1 MSETQAISALGA
13 LAHTQRLR
21 VFRAL
26 VVAGPEGLTPS
37 VLADQ
42 LDVAR
47 NTLSFH
53 LKELAHAGL
62 VTIEQQGR
70 NLIYRADFAHM
81 TGLLGYLT
89 EHCCEGG
96 MCEAKESLRAASM
109 CSDAVLP
116 PLSSTQ
122 EALKK

>member
-1 MSETQAISALGA
+1 MNEAQIISALSA

-21 VFRAL
+21 TYRAL

-37 VLADQ
+37 VLAEQ

-62 VTIEQQGR
+62 VTTEQQGR
-70 NLIYRADFAHM
+70 NLIYRADFAQM
-81 TGLLGYLT
+81 NGLLGYMT
-89 EHCCEGG
+89 EHCCQGG
-96 MCEAKESLRAASM
+96 TCEVTESS
-109 CSDAVLP
+109 P
-116 PLSSTQ
+116 PCRTSC
-122 EALKK
+122 

>member
-1 MSETQAISALGA
+1 MNETQAISALGA

-62 VTIEQQGR
+62 VTSEPRGR
-70 NLIYRADFAHM
+70 HLIYRASFVRMNA
-81 TGLLGYLT
+81 LLAYLT
-89 EHCCEGG
+89 QHCCEGAA
-96 MCEAKESLRAASM
+96 CELTDAN
-109 CSDAVLP
+109 CS
-116 PLSSTQ
+116 TC
-122 EALKK
+122 